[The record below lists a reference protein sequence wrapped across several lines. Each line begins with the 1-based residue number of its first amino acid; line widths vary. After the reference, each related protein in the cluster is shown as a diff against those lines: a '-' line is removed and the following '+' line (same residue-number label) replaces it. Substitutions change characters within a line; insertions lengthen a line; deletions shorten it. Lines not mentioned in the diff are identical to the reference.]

1 MEFVASRNFV
11 VKKGPFWL
19 LLKNTPFSGLDW
31 QQAHVITDQGKIPS
45 VEVEKLFFIL
55 GLGTSRK
62 SDKGWND
69 LSLRRVSWRQGGG
82 RQNQDRN
89 FLNFL
94 DWEKHCAFKPQKKKF
109 YVNILPK
116 EDNGWSRQWRVG

>member
-1 MEFVASRNFV
+1 MEFVVSRNFV

-31 QQAHVITDQGKIPS
+31 QQAHIITDQGRIPS

-55 GLGTSRK
+55 GLGTSLK

-82 RQNQDRN
+82 RQNQDKT

-94 DWEKHCAFKPQKKKF
+94 DWGKHCAFKPKKRGF
-109 YVNILPK
+109 T
-116 EDNGWSRQWRVG
+116 